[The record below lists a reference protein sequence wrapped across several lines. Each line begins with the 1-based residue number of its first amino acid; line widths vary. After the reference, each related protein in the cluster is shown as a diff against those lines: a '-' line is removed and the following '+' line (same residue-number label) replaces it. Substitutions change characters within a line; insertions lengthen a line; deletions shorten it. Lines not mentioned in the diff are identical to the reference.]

1 MNSLNHIPTLQLMPR
16 HGPTHLHSYVIWPFW
31 VQIPLCSQGLGE
43 HDSDGELSMTL
54 DERVF
59 DNI

>member
-1 MNSLNHIPTLQLMPR
+1 MPR